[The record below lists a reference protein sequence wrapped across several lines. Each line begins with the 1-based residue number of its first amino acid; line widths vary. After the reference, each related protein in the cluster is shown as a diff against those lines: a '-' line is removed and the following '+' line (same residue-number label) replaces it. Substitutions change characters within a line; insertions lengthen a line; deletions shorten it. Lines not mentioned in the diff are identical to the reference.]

1 MNSGSRLIQVSKNKL
16 AVEENLTMSLEA
28 SKPKKRK
35 QVEHSLDYEGDTTK
49 DEEKVA
55 GTTEDDVL
63 EDIEDEGEKKH
74 PVMKNHD
81 GDSFFKL
88 SDKRRC
94 TVRSFKKTVLVD
106 IREVSRSEV

>member
-1 MNSGSRLIQVSKNKL
+1 
-16 AVEENLTMSLEA
+16 MSLEA